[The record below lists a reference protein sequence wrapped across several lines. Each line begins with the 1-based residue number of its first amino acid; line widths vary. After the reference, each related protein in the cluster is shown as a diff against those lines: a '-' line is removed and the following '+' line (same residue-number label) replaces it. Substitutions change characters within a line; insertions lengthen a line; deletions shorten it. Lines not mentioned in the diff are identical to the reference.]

1 MRLLPVAITAI
12 IAGASPALADAID
25 GDWCGEGGKHF
36 KITGPSIELG
46 PSAVISGD
54 YSRHAF
60 RYSVPAGEPEAGSE
74 VLMDLQG
81 EHLLHVKRGAG
92 PVEEWRRC
100 STVS

>member
-1 MRLLPVAITAI
+1 MRRALLGFIVLS
-12 IAGASPALADAID
+12 AGICPALADAID

-36 KITGPSIELG
+36 KIIGPTIEYG
-46 PSAVISGD
+46 PGVSLSGD
-54 YSRHAF
+54 YDRHGF
-60 RYSVPAGEPEAGSE
+60 RYVVPAGEPGAGSE

-81 EHLLHVKRGAG
+81 EHLLHVRRGAG